1 MYLYKNRFFL
11 RSLQPQTPR
20 RGAGLPCSQ
29 WLPRLELLFY
39 TDEINLEII
48 LKDLCLQQTFVQLKL
63 QPVCQLTLFS
73 SQQVVFCDGCLGSPF
88 LGGWRRRSQPA
99 HFSPPSSLFCV
110 CICMYVSPEN
120 NRISGILTSQTEPY
134 DLSFSRSFQSLSHLP
149 PSYEAAVKADLNR
162 FSSLKKL
169 SRSKF
174 TAIMQ
179 E

>member
-1 MYLYKNRFFL
+1 MWVYVYLYKNRFFL

-20 RGAGLPCSQ
+20 RGAGLPWTQ
-29 WLPRLELLFY
+29 WFPRLELLFY

-99 HFSPPSSLFCV
+99 HSSPFFPLLCLY
-110 CICMYVSPEN
+110 MYVCVSRKQSDKWHPDLADGALRPVFLTLLPEPVTPATLL
-120 NRISGILTSQTEPY
+120 RGGRQSRPQPVLILEETQ
-134 DLSFSRSFQSLSHLP
+134 
-149 PSYEAAVKADLNR
+149 
-162 FSSLKKL
+162 
-169 SRSKF
+169 
-174 TAIMQ
+174 
-179 E
+179 